1 MKLFEPWKAKNHLWP
16 VPFRGEADMIREQ
29 ITHSAIGRQ
38 TFRPRVGMFSSTVQ
52 YSHHETSE
60 ENDYLT

>member
-1 MKLFEPWKAKNHLWP
+1 
-16 VPFRGEADMIREQ
+16 MIREQ

-38 TFRPRVGMFSSTVQ
+38 TFRTRVGMFSSTVQ

-60 ENDYLT
+60 ENDYST